1 MNDRRN
7 FSSNPEERDQ
17 SEFSRIAQSKAKINR
32 LKRSPRPSHPQS
44 QKPPYSTGKTELK
57 TPTRLTTNRFTN
69 WTTIDSPNNDAEFQQ
84 DIIWDPTSP
93 AAPFRNGRSRRRA
106 TNLTPVDVLD
116 IARRIAPKSRR
127 PEEAESSLLQWI
139 GDSAIPCTPEV
150 REPTPRPKSRRQNVV
165 DDLLKLAKQF
175 DFNMIQAEEALLQPR
190 QQRSEQVMD
199 VMDKDQELFC
209 EENYSRA
216 LPQAGNPKVERAP
229 LLLEEGDDTVD
240 DAALIQ
246 EMEDDLDLLF
256 DCSTLEASGY
266 LSQGLSG
273 QCQNVAESTQDAAM
287 GVTLTATQGKD
298 TVVNV
303 SLPGEVLCKS
313 GHRGLAP
320 VVGGDSAAD
329 AAKVL
334 VTALPLSNSRPGVS
348 SAHDFEDDWS
358 NDDLLDD
365 SLLFEMTQNPEL
377 FSAPQRSS
385 TQKQVNRNK
394 DGTFFKNTN
403 SKVTNGSHHQQA
415 GNNVKFD
422 SSQGLNQ
429 RLKSRQTFQM
439 DPHPAQQCHQ
449 LPSNGNILGREVLVE
464 SNQQRRITASNEVP
478 SVFSGTRIWNPSQC
492 QRSVFRVGDQPQA
505 QRPSG
510 TTNVSSTSAE
520 DVNKTW
526 LVSSSFGSSGCV
538 ASAPSGFW
546 HDKVAKVNEEKNH
559 PITKGDGLAD
569 IADDDLDS
577 IFASDDIWD
586 DGADDDDLL
595 CEACEKVEESTA
607 DLDPLETPVAKSRM
621 DNSRV
626 QGGVFVS
633 AMTTGQSAI
642 TNVTRPKWENLFV
655 RPNTPNRTTS
665 LENTV
670 DNSMV
675 APSSGST
682 KGPYRFTHVKST
694 SGMSSTPGSTA
705 LLQQQV
711 CKRGVATS
719 PQSSPRVPDDH
730 HFKKPYSTFNNTPL
744 SRDISQKKVVTV
756 GRCSDAEIEK
766 KKQQAME
773 RRRLRMMANQNLGAP
788 T

>member
-32 LKRSPRPSHPQS
+32 LKRSPRP
-44 QKPPYSTGKTELK
+44 KLK

-93 AAPFRNGRSRRRA
+93 AAPFRNGYQKRTAAVLYTTISKGYLFF
-106 TNLTPVDVLD
+106 LTQCGGYFQ
-116 IARRIAPKSRR
+116 SRR

-273 QCQNVAESTQDAAM
+273 QCQNVAE
-287 GVTLTATQGKD
+287 
-298 TVVNV
+298 N
-303 SLPGEVLCKS
+303 
-313 GHRGLAP
+313 
-320 VVGGDSAAD
+320 
-329 AAKVL
+329 AAK
-334 VTALPLSNSRPGVS
+334 
-348 SAHDFEDDWS
+348 DDWS

-429 RLKSRQTFQM
+429 
-439 DPHPAQQCHQ
+439 
-449 LPSNGNILGREVLVE
+449 SNGNILGREVLVE

-730 HFKKPYSTFNNTPL
+730 HFKKPYN
-744 SRDISQKKVVTV
+744 ISQKKVVTV